1 MGSFFSSIPK
11 NKRNNIAVLAPF
23 TLRKRPYG
31 VSPTCR
37 GRPPCLPVY
46 RRFPCGLCMAG
57 RHGSLP
63 LRVAS
68 SSSRHSPPPQ
78 QKLRHKVHKK
88 GAPCIAKCAKSHH
101 RPPTD
106 LIFPPKFNGFSL
118 YSPRFPSCCEDLRM
132 SIVKCL
138 FPIPYTMVWA
148 KRGAISNCV
157 FYLNRGSKARLMA
170 ILISSASVDP

>member
-1 MGSFFSSIPK
+1 MGENRRKLGSFFSSIPK

-31 VSPTCR
+31 ASPTCR

-63 LRVAS
+63 LRVTP
-68 SSSRHSPPPQ
+68 SSSRLSPPPQ
-78 QKLRHKVHKK
+78 QKLRHNVHKK
-88 GAPCIAKCAKSHH
+88 GAPCIVQSAPKLIFG
-101 RPPTD
+101 PPTD

-118 YSPRFPSCCEDLRM
+118 N
-132 SIVKCL
+132 IL
-138 FPIPYTMVWA
+138 F
-148 KRGAISNCV
+148 N
-157 FYLNRGSKARLMA
+157 
-170 ILISSASVDP
+170 